1 MKVLCNFSRELI
13 NKLQTILFK
22 LHFNFFLYPNSIIT
36 YNMDETC
43 VESMSKCG
51 IKYEIGVY
59 IVKCGAYLSI
69 P

>member
-1 MKVLCNFSRELI
+1 
-13 NKLQTILFK
+13 
-22 LHFNFFLYPNSIIT
+22 
-36 YNMDETC
+36 MDETC